1 MTRGLQRRVGH
12 FATAPF
18 ALVFFLSCTLAQAAE
33 LSHPKMLL
41 LDGAVSGVTV
51 IAVGERGTILRSSDN
66 ARTWQTV
73 TAPTHA
79 TLTAVSFAPD
89 ASAAHGW
96 AVGHDATI
104 LGSADGGATWTK
116 QLEGEKIPARD
127 AAAKSG
133 GAHNNAGA
141 PTLEDSF
148 LDVVGLDGQHAIA
161 VGAYGLFLTTSDGG
175 RTWSRRRITDDD
187 YHFNRI
193 ARGAGGMLYIAG
205 EHGTLLRSTDA
216 GATWTRLKPP
226 YEGSFYGV
234 LPLDRRTLI
243 AHGLSGTVCRSID
256 DGATWIRIPVTP
268 SALFATALR
277 LRSNFIVLGG
287 NARSLLLSRDYGK
300 SFAAL
305 PDSVTTAVAE
315 LVELPDGNVLAL
327 GEAGAAV
334 LTRPQ

>member
-1 MTRGLQRRVGH
+1 
-12 FATAPF
+12 
-18 ALVFFLSCTLAQAAE
+18 
-33 LSHPKMLL
+33 MLL
-41 LDGAVSGVTV
+41 LDGAVTGETI

-66 ARTWQTV
+66 AQTWQTV
-73 TAPTHA
+73 SAPTHA

-104 LGSADGGATWTK
+104 LGSADGGTTWTK
-116 QLEGEKIPARD
+116 QLEGQKVADRGG
-127 AAAKSG
+127 AGKSG
-133 GAHNNAGA
+133 GARSDAAA

-148 LDVVGLDGQHAIA
+148 LDVLGLDGQHAIA
-161 VGAYGLFLTTSDGG
+161 VGAYGLILTTGDGG
-175 RTWSRRRITDDD
+175 KTWSRRRITDDD

-193 ARGAGGMLYIAG
+193 ARGAGGTLYIAG

-216 GATWTRLKPP
+216 GATWTRLKSP

-256 DGATWIRIPVTP
+256 DGATWTRVPVAAT
-268 SALFATALR
+268 ALFATALR

-287 NARSLLLSRDYGK
+287 NARGLLLSRDYGK
-300 SFAAL
+300 TFAPL

-315 LVELPDGNVLAL
+315 LVELPNGNVLAL
-327 GEAGAAV
+327 GEGGAAI
-334 LTRPQ
+334 LERPQ